1 MKTILI
7 ALITLVC
14 LASCQKEDDTVPVQ
28 NEIAQIK
35 VEVFGTDNFI
45 LGWRTSDL
53 EEGFWN
59 KNEYVGSTTL
69 VFALHEAD
77 TLEVGGSNV
86 QLKAYVNEKLTV
98 EVQSDGYLQLKIPN

>member
-7 ALITLVC
+7 TLIALVC
-14 LASCQKEDDTVPVQ
+14 LVSCQKEDDTIPVQ

-35 VEVFGTDNFI
+35 VEAFGTDNFI

-98 EVQSDGYLQLKIPN
+98 DVQSDGYLQLKIPN